1 MKEKRVRSIFLRSIS
16 STSELVGKCATRKPK
31 LGFLWNF
38 WCHSY
43 FPLETAPR
51 SAQFTPLLPL
61 LREIIKAEW
70 CQIVKL
76 NVYVQWNLDLRKILG
91 VTKIFLKSRFFLIS
105 NTRKSLITYINNSK
119 LSILFRQSIHDSDW
133 FKTKKKFKKFKLNFG
148 IALELPKSPYFF
160 HFLGKNLS

>member
-1 MKEKRVRSIFLRSIS
+1 MLHYPVLCKVSFSNCAAFWSFLAMKEKRVRSIFLRSIS

-51 SAQFTPLLPL
+51 SEQFTPLLPL

-76 NVYVQWNLDLRKILG
+76 NVYVLCYNK
-91 VTKIFLKSRFFLIS
+91 V
-105 NTRKSLITYINNSK
+105 
-119 LSILFRQSIHDSDW
+119 
-133 FKTKKKFKKFKLNFG
+133 
-148 IALELPKSPYFF
+148 
-160 HFLGKNLS
+160 

>member
-51 SAQFTPLLPL
+51 SEQFTPLLPL

-76 NVYVQWNLDLRKILG
+76 NLYVTYYVMIKFCVHCPNVSTTPIRAMECRQCLPLS
-91 VTKIFLKSRFFLIS
+91 VVQLKGKHCGKLHCC
-105 NTRKSLITYINNSK
+105 NEVVDTLSLHV
-119 LSILFRQSIHDSDW
+119 LLC
-133 FKTKKKFKKFKLNFG
+133 
-148 IALELPKSPYFF
+148 P
-160 HFLGKNLS
+160 

>member
-70 CQIVKL
+70 CQIVNL
-76 NVYVQWNLDLRKILG
+76 NVYVLYYNKG
-91 VTKIFLKSRFFLIS
+91 
-105 NTRKSLITYINNSK
+105 
-119 LSILFRQSIHDSDW
+119 
-133 FKTKKKFKKFKLNFG
+133 
-148 IALELPKSPYFF
+148 
-160 HFLGKNLS
+160 

>member
-1 MKEKRVRSIFLRSIS
+1 MHCIVLCKVSFSNCAAFWSFLAMKEKRVRSIFLRSIS

-70 CQIVKL
+70 CQTVKS
-76 NVYVQWNLDLRKILG
+76 NVYVLKVRYNRKQIGAILPKNKQTNEQTNL
-91 VTKIFLKSRFFLIS
+91 FFL
-105 NTRKSLITYINNSK
+105 
-119 LSILFRQSIHDSDW
+119 LF
-133 FKTKKKFKKFKLNFG
+133 T
-148 IALELPKSPYFF
+148 
-160 HFLGKNLS
+160 

>member
-70 CQIVKL
+70 CQIVNL
-76 NVYVQWNLDLRKILG
+76 NVYVLYHERGQGPSINLVVSKSAFFIFACVLLFFSLSINTWGMGLDLLCHNFTCFGYTMITNLQKTLD
-91 VTKIFLKSRFFLIS
+91 KLIFS
-105 NTRKSLITYINNSK
+105 NFY
-119 LSILFRQSIHDSDW
+119 
-133 FKTKKKFKKFKLNFG
+133 
-148 IALELPKSPYFF
+148 
-160 HFLGKNLS
+160 